1 MKKFIIAFA
10 AICLALS
17 SCEEFQPV
25 FTVKY
30 PDSVPE
36 RFYTDEEAMNIFGV
50 SEFTSVKEI
59 KQQYKRGKSVI
70 DSETG
75 SLPDDCPNLLD
86 GSQVLRV
93 QVVSTDESG
102 NVYREI
108 YVQDNTG
115 GIDFKIGRSSSYDD
129 YKVGQILYICCDGFV
144 VGEYGYKSGSYG
156 GAGIIQ
162 IGMPRNSYYDADEDV
177 YAQDDY
183 ETAYI
188 DLMPILNKNV
198 LKGKI
203 FDYGDRIQPY
213 VPKGSDLTS
222 NSFKNDI
229 YNILEGRLVTLK
241 DMKYENSTGG
251 KEAFCLFYPNPG
263 LDHANTA
270 TGKQNRVFLSSPL
283 NGKDPKGDYT
293 FGITT
298 WALTKT
304 RFIEKVESGIWDDM
318 APGDDIG
325 TIATRKTDPA
335 IFGVEWLYKDVILAH
350 PSAQSVSQYFT
361 YDGAEVQVRSSGY
374 SRFADIE
381 IPESVRNGSDRIDV
395 LAIMSRYQGKPQ
407 LTLLDAWLSS
417 DTSHSKSILD
427 PKNVKK

>member
-1 MKKFIIAFA
+1 MKKYIIAFA
-10 AICLALS
+10 ALCLAVS
-17 SCEEFQPV
+17 SCEEFEPV
-25 FTVKY
+25 FTFKY
-30 PDSVPE
+30 PDVVPE
-36 RFYTDEEAMNIFGV
+36 KYYTDDEALEHFGV
-50 SEFTSVKEI
+50 EEFTTVKQI
-59 KQQYKRGKSVI
+59 KMQYQRSGTSI
-70 DSETG
+70 DKETG
-75 SLPDDCPNLLD
+75 NLPDDSPNILD
-86 GSQVLRV
+86 RSQVLRV
-93 QVVSTDESG
+93 QVISSDESG

-108 YVQDNTG
+108 FVQDNTG

-129 YKVGQILYICCDGFV
+129 YKPGQILYICCEGFV

-156 GAGIIQ
+156 GAGVIQ
-162 IGMPRNSYYDADEDV
+162 IGMPRNSFYNAEDDV
-177 YAQDDY
+177 FSQDDY

-188 DLMPILNKNV
+188 DLQPILSKNV

-203 FDYGDRIQPY
+203 FTEKDRIQTMTPR
-213 VPKGSDLTS
+213 GSELTS
-222 NSFKNDI
+222 SSFKNDI
-229 YNILEGRLVTLK
+229 YNIYEGRLVSMKNL
-241 DMKYENSTGG
+241 KYENSTGG
-251 KEAFCLFYPNPG
+251 KEVFCLFYPNPG
-263 LDHANTA
+263 LEHANTA

-304 RFIEKVESGIWDDM
+304 RFIDKVQSGIWDDM
-318 APGDDIG
+318 APGDNVG

-350 PSAQSVSQYFT
+350 PSAQNVSHYFM

-381 IPESVRNGSDRIDV
+381 IPESVRNGSETIDV
-395 LAIMSRYQGKPQ
+395 SAIMSRYQGSPQ
-407 LTLLDAWLSS
+407 LTILDAWLSS

-427 PKNVKK
+427 PANVKK